1 MGLIEVSAYTTPQR
15 AAAIRARL
23 MGKPVREAIEEAVED
38 LPPEPEIEIE
48 SPAPVFRAWDVPYDS
63 HVYAWRVANYERQIK
78 SLQMTIE
85 NKERAI
91 SRMIGDQDVPILPRV
106 TASDVC
112 KSVLA
117 RCAVDGHG
125 NYTMAEILG
134 PRRDRKV
141 IKVRHHCVAAVVR
154 KCPHLSYVQIGRF
167 FNRDHTSI
175 LSAAR
180 KMGVDR

>member
-1 MGLIEVSAYTTPQR
+1 MGLIEVSAYTTPHR

-23 MGKPVREAIEEAVED
+23 MGKPERLAD
-38 LPPEPEIEIE
+38 LVAAPEMEIEIE
-48 SPAPVFRAWDVPYDS
+48 RPAPVFRAWNVQYDS

-91 SRMIGDQDVPILPRV
+91 SRMIGDQDVPNLPRI
-106 TASDVC
+106 TANDVC
-112 KSVLA
+112 KAVLA

-167 FNRDHTSI
+167 FNRDHTTI

-180 KMGVDR
+180 KMGIER